1 MLRAARPHG
10 ILPVACLGSP
20 ASRLTVQGTNPMPQ
34 PASLRT
40 PHAPREAGC
49 CVNDLAGLRSRRRFV
64 AGAAAAMAVPW
75 FVPGSALGAE
85 GRAAANDRIRI
96 GHIGVGG
103 QGSGHVSAMLGN
115 QATQVMAI
123 CDPFESKREGN
134 RRRANDHYADQLGK
148 GTYKGCD
155 AYADFRD
162 LLARDDIDAV
172 VIASP
177 EFWHAL
183 HAIGAMRHGK
193 DVYCEKAMTLTVYE
207 AQAVREA
214 VRRHGRVYQ
223 LGTQQRS
230 DRNFRFAAELARN
243 GYLGKLHTVKVAVPG
258 GRALSV
264 AEPKPAPPGLDYE
277 MWLGPAPYKPYND
290 LKCSYNWYFIY
301 DYCIGWIG
309 SWGVHHI
316 DSALW
321 GTPVFHEK
329 TIEVEGTAVFPTEGL
344 ANTSIS
350 WRVEARAQNGLR
362 MIFTDDSG
370 QPHGVRFEG
379 DKGWVHVVRG
389 GIQAEPKSLL
399 KVALRP
405 GDEHLYESRSH
416 HENWLDCIRT
426 RRDPV
431 ADVDAGFAATT
442 MTIVADIATRVGRKV
457 TWDWAAERFVGDDV
471 ANSMLRRPMRS
482 PWTL

>member
-1 MLRAARPHG
+1 VCQSRFPDPRDTRPD
-10 ILPVACLGSP
+10 
-20 ASRLTVQGTNPMPQ
+20 
-34 PASLRT
+34 
-40 PHAPREAGC
+40 APRL
-49 CVNDLAGLRSRRRFV
+49 NRRRFLAGSGTV
-64 AGAAAAMAVPW
+64 LAAPYFVPASVLGAA
-75 FVPGSALGAE
+75 
-85 GRAAANDRIRI
+85 GRTPPSDRIRT

-103 QGSGHVSAMLGN
+103 QGSGHVGALAGN
-115 QATQVMAI
+115 PATQVMAV
-123 CDPFESKREGN
+123 CDPFQAKREAAKS
-134 RRRANDHYADQLGK
+134 RVEAHYATQIGQ

-155 AYADFRD
+155 AYADFRQ
-162 LLARDDIDAV
+162 LVARDDIDAV

-183 HAIGAMRHGK
+183 HSVGAMRNGK

-207 AQAVREA
+207 SQVVRETA
-214 VRRHGRVYQ
+214 RRQARVFQ

-230 DRNFRFAAELARN
+230 DRNFRFAAELALN
-243 GYLGKLHTVKVAVPG
+243 GYLGKLQTVKVSVPG
-258 GRALSV
+258 GRPLPV
-264 AEPKPAPPGLDYE
+264 AKPVPPPPEVDYE
-277 MWLGPAPYKPYND
+277 MWLGPAPYTPYND

-321 GTPVFHEK
+321 GAPMFRTGKIDVQ
-329 TIEVEGTAVFPTEGL
+329 GTGVFPPQGL

-350 WRVEARAQNGLR
+350 WRVEVLAADGTR

-399 KVALRP
+399 KATLRP
-405 GDEHLYESRSH
+405 DDIHLYESHSH
-416 HENWLDCIRT
+416 HANFLDCIRT

-431 ADVDAGFAATT
+431 SNVDAGFAATVL
-442 MTIVADIATRVGRKV
+442 TIVSDVATRRGGHV
-457 TWDWAAERFVGDDV
+457 TWDWTAEQFVGDEQ
-471 ANSMLRRPMRS
+471 ANRTLRRPMRS